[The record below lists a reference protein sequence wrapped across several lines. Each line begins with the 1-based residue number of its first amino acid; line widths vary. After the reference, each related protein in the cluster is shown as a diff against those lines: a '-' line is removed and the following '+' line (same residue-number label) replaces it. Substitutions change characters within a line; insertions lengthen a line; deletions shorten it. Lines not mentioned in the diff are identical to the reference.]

1 MKWKF
6 TYKEFSILL
15 GIAVAIIIMLTLWLR
30 PVSTDSGEVS
40 RKILP
45 SIGTPSAT
53 VLAQKIVTTI
63 QDSLR

>member
-1 MKWKF
+1 MNWKF

-15 GIAVAIIIMLTLWLR
+15 GIVVAIIIMITLWLR
-30 PVSTDSGEVS
+30 PVSTESGEVS

-45 SIGTPSAT
+45 SIGTPSANA
-53 VLAQKIVTTI
+53 LAQKIVITI